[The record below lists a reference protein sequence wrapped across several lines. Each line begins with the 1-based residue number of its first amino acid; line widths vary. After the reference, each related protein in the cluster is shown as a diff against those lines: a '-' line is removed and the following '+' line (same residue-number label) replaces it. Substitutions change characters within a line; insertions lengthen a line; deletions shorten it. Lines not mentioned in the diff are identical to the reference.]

1 MKRIFISFTAQPCSL
16 NDLGVA
22 YKQIRGFPGGS
33 DSKNPPAKGDMGSI
47 PGLGRSGE
55 GNGNPYCLK
64 NPWTEES
71 SGLQSM
77 RLQRVGPTA
86 KTANNK
92 GRTGAEFPI
101 LPTSCE
107 EPTQW
112 KRSWCWERAKEGMR
126 RRWLDGIIN
135 SMDMSLSKLGD
146 EGQGSLECCRS
157 WGLRVRWDSDKSSAS
172 RAQDSWCFQAPTSM
186 SFPGVRGSSWQIGH
200 LALECKF

>member
-22 YKQIRGFPGGS
+22 YKQIGGFPGGS

-64 NPWTEES
+64 NPWTEEP

-86 KTANNK
+86 KNGK
-92 GRTGAEFPI
+92 
-101 LPTSCE
+101 
-107 EPTQW
+107 Q
-112 KRSWCWERAKEGMR
+112 
-126 RRWLDGIIN
+126 
-135 SMDMSLSKLGD
+135 
-146 EGQGSLECCRS
+146 
-157 WGLRVRWDSDKSSAS
+157 
-172 RAQDSWCFQAPTSM
+172 
-186 SFPGVRGSSWQIGH
+186 
-200 LALECKF
+200 